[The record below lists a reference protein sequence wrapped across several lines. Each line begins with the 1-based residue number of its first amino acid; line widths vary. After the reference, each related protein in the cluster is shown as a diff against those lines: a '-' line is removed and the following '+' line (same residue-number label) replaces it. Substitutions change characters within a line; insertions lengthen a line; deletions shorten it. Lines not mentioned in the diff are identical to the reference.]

1 MLVLTTV
8 HSQLIICFQYTGK
21 RTQLS
26 CLGVSAWLT
35 VILSANKFIHLFI
48 HFETV
53 HTWLSLIVIAKKWF
67 LSYLRNHLQY
77 VQIQDTKSN
86 FLTVKSGVP
95 QGSIFG
101 PLLCLLCVNYMVMVS
116 SMANA
121 FADDTNL
128 FFSGMMLILW
138 PNLLSAKCVSS
149 IGQII

>member
-1 MLVLTTV
+1 MLVLTIV
-8 HSQLIICFQYTGK
+8 RSQLIICFQYTGK

-26 CLGVSAWLT
+26 CLGVPAWLT
-35 VILSANKFIHLFI
+35 VICQANKFIHLFI

-67 LSYLRNHLQY
+67 LSYLRNRQQH

-95 QGSIFG
+95 QSSVFG
-101 PLLCLLCVNYMVMVS
+101 PLLCLLYVNDMVMVS